1 MIRLIDAQRTFGTG
15 PSAVHALHPTQLH
28 VEAGEFITI
37 VGASGS
43 GKSTMLNLMGLL
55 DHPTGGSVELDGA
68 PVEELGDNARTR
80 LRRDKI
86 GFVFQFFNLLP
97 TMNALENVTLPTKL
111 AGRPRKESS
120 ERARSLLQ
128 SVGLDKRVGHRPDQL
143 SGGEMQ
149 RVAIARALV
158 MDPPILLADEPTG
171 NLDSETG
178 REIMEL
184 LRGATT
190 ERRTVV
196 IVTHDPK
203 VAEQGERTIR
213 MADGRV
219 VDA

>member
-1 MIRLIDAQRTFGTG
+1 MIRLIDAERTYGEG
-15 PSAVHALHPTQLH
+15 ASAVHALHPTQLH
-28 VEAGEFITI
+28 VQPGEFVTI

-55 DHPTGGSVELDGA
+55 DHPTGGTVALDGA
-68 PVEELGDNARTR
+68 AVEKLDDNARTR

-86 GFVFQFFNLLP
+86 GFIFQFFNLLP
-97 TMNALENVTLPTKL
+97 TMSALENVTLPTKL
-111 AGRPRKESS
+111 AGRPRAASS
-120 ERARSLLQ
+120 DRARSLLS
-128 SVGLDKRVGHRPDQL
+128 SVGLEKRMTHRPDQL

-178 REIMEL
+178 REIMAL

-196 IVTHDPK
+196 LVTHDAK
-203 VAEQGERTIR
+203 IADQGERTIR

-219 VDA
+219 VDS

>member
-1 MIRLIDAQRTFGTG
+1 VIRLIDAQRTFGTG